1 MEVDC
6 ITESRNLREV
16 NVGNSEGRKWH
27 REDKDTERGGIGV
40 IKKRMKLKG
49 RK

>member
-6 ITESRNLREV
+6 VIESRNHGEV

-27 REDKDTERGGIGV
+27 REDKDTERRGIGV
-40 IKKRMKLKG
+40 IEK
-49 RK
+49 